1 MLETV
6 KLPNQPEMNM
16 PDLPSEKTM
25 YQAIADKDTSF
36 EGIFVVAVKTTGIF
50 CRPGCS
56 ARTPKRENVEFFG
69 QPREALEHGYRPCKV
84 CKPMNIRGEVPDWL
98 KPLLEEINAEP
109 GIRLKDQDIRERG
122 LDPNRVRRWFQKHH
136 GMTFQAFLR
145 TLRIGQA
152 FGQIRHGESVTGAAF
167 DSGYESLSGFGE
179 SFKKITNFA
188 PVESSS
194 KSLVKVTRILTPLGP
209 MLAGAT
215 DEGICLLEFIDRR
228 MMETQLKRINGYL
241 NAQCVPGEH
250 PHLDTLSTQLTEY
263 FEKKREDFDLPL
275 TYPGTDFQKSV
286 WEILRTI
293 PYGTTWSYQQEA
305 EKLGNPK
312 AVRAVAKAN
321 GDNRIAIIIPCHRVI
336 GKDGKLAG
344 YGGGLWRKRWLL
356 DHEMGSLALE

>member
-122 LDPNRVRRWFQKHH
+122 LDK
-136 GMTFQAFLR
+136 
-145 TLRIGQA
+145 
-152 FGQIRHGESVTGAAF
+152 SVMA
-167 DSGYESLSGFGE
+167 SR
-179 SFKKITNFA
+179 
-188 PVESSS
+188 
-194 KSLVKVTRILTPLGP
+194 SLVQRSIPATNRSAGLGSRLRRSP
-209 MLAGAT
+209 T
-215 DEGICLLEFIDRR
+215 LLRLR
-228 MMETQLKRINGYL
+228 
-241 NAQCVPGEH
+241 AH
-250 PHLDTLSTQLTEY
+250 P
-263 FEKKREDFDLPL
+263 RA
-275 TYPGTDFQKSV
+275 
-286 WEILRTI
+286 
-293 PYGTTWSYQQEA
+293 WS
-305 EKLGNPK
+305 
-312 AVRAVAKAN
+312 R
-321 GDNRIAIIIPCHRVI
+321 
-336 GKDGKLAG
+336 
-344 YGGGLWRKRWLL
+344 
-356 DHEMGSLALE
+356 